1 MGTGRVVGQSRYF
14 RKSRSLL
21 CLTRS
26 GDGPPSPNATRHP
39 LQRPALECGAWS
51 AAPPAGAGK
60 TRLEECE
67 GHHQTHICRRRAKGL
82 LGRTWLFP
90 LRRNLIK
97 ESHPM
102 TQVIAESLSHQQG
115 GHMRSAV
122 ERIAAFAA
130 AARPEHLTNDTRA
143 TLQAQYSGQ

>member
-1 MGTGRVVGQSRYF
+1 MDAGRVVGQSRCF
-14 RKSRSLL
+14 RKSRPLL
-21 CLTRS
+21 RLNRS
-26 GDGPPSPNATRHP
+26 SDGPPSTDATSHT
-39 LQRPALECGAWS
+39 LQRSALECGAWS
-51 AAPPAGAGK
+51 AAPPAGARE
-60 TRLEECE
+60 TRFEECE

-97 ESHPM
+97 ESRPM
-102 TQVIAESLSHQQG
+102 IQVIAESLSHQQG

-130 AARPEHLTNDTRA
+130 AARPEHLTNDTRR
-143 TLQAQYSGQ
+143 LF